1 MVVDGSDGSG
11 HIVREPSRTLATAPH
26 ETALPG
32 SEDTEWLE

>member
-26 ETALPG
+26 VTAPG